1 MLFLKD
7 RIDESIEIMQSL
19 EPSEGY
25 YLAFSGG
32 KDSVVLYAMAQ
43 AASVKFDAHYSITS
57 ADPPELVRF
66 IKIHYVPEVQM
77 ERPKKTM
84 WEIIPDRLM
93 PPTRLVRYCCLLLKE
108 GGGEGRVVLTGVKKS
123 DSMKRRTVV
132 VRSCRKNGKVV
143 VNPLL
148 NWVDEEIWEYIR
160 SERLPYCE
168 LYDQGFKRLGC
179 IGCPMA
185 GPKGQREQFARWPK
199 YRSAYIRAFE
209 KMLIRRTER
218 GLKTTWKTG
227 EEVMSWWLKESSNPA
242 RHDGKEET
250 MSEKI
255 MVGIVKGDNS
265 QGTRLGDTPK

>member
-1 MLFLKD
+1 MGDRAQGTKVLFLKD
-7 RIDESIEIMQSL
+7 RIDESIEIMHSL

-32 KDSVVLYAMAQ
+32 KDSMVLYAMAQ
-43 AASVKFDAHYSITS
+43 VAGVKFDSHYNITS
-57 ADPPELVRF
+57 ADPPEVIKF
-66 IKIHYVPEVQM
+66 IRDKFPTVSM
-77 ERPKKTM
+77 DRPNFTM
-84 WEIIPDRLM
+84 WNLIPKNLM
-93 PPTRLVRYCCLLLKE
+93 PPTRLARYCCRFLKE
-108 GGGEGRVVLTGVKKS
+108 HGGEGRVVLTGVKKS
-123 DSMKRRTVV
+123 DSIKRRTAT

-242 RHDGKEET
+242 RHDGKEE
-250 MSEKI
+250 
-255 MVGIVKGDNS
+255 
-265 QGTRLGDTPK
+265 